1 MWSPNDG
8 LVRILRTPEPNK
20 KGDGYTKKNINKIIA
35 GPYKNPDEIAKV
47 LRLDGPDDLYS
58 YETLR
63 KAMDKNYSPE
73 LNKAM
78 LKDFAEN
85 SVIKD
90 IGVPTD
96 IRLSESVGTSDWFRT
111 ILDIVK

>member
-1 MWSPNDG
+1 
-8 LVRILRTPEPNK
+8 
-20 KGDGYTKKNINKIIA
+20 
-35 GPYKNPDEIAKV
+35 
-47 LRLDGPDDLYS
+47 
-58 YETLR
+58 
-63 KAMDKNYSPE
+63 MDKNYSPE

-96 IRLSESVGTSDWFRT
+96 IKLSESVGTSDWFRT